1 MRVIHADAC
10 HDRLVAE
17 TKGILAYDSSR
28 DFSQWK
34 AQIEDKL
41 TELLG
46 LNVIAEN
53 ACPSYYEIEEITED
67 KACRKI
73 RFCYESEKENFV
85 PAILLIPK
93 QDKKKYMWGVI
104 VVTVV
109 AIFGLVVSQRASKI
123 AMENYKQ
130 HQIDAREIEAEN
142 KADSLKQN

>member
-1 MRVIHADAC
+1 MYW
-10 HDRLVAE
+10 LV
-17 TKGILAYDSSR
+17 
-28 DFSQWK
+28 
-34 AQIEDKL
+34 
-41 TELLG
+41 
-46 LNVIAEN
+46 
-53 ACPSYYEIEEITED
+53 
-67 KACRKI
+67 
-73 RFCYESEKENFV
+73 
-85 PAILLIPK
+85 K